1 MEINLSWDLLVIV
14 FFTVIIAYTFII
26 GRNQSTKI
34 IISSYI
40 AILAADGVG
49 NLIQRYFLG
58 DHPAIKTFSF
68 ANGAGS
74 LTIVKIVIF
83 ILSIILITT
92 RGKFQINISKS
103 ESLVMRT
110 ILSLTYGALSA
121 GLITSTILIYASGAS
136 LVQGS
141 AVQMNQAIISIYQQS
156 QLVRL
161 MINNYNVWFSLPA
174 IAFVLSSFF
183 GQEES

>member
-49 NLIQRYFLG
+49 NLIERYFLG
-58 DHPAIKTFSF
+58 EHPAIKTFNF
-68 ANGAGS
+68 TGGADS
-74 LTIVKIVIF
+74 LILIKIVIF
-83 ILSIILITT
+83 ILSIVIITT
-92 RGKFQINISKS
+92 RGKFQINMARGDSI
-103 ESLVMRT
+103 LTRT

-141 AVQMNQAIISIYQQS
+141 NIVMNQAVMDIYQQS

-174 IAFVLSSFF
+174 IAFVLSSFL
-183 GQEES
+183 GHEEG